1 MKVLAVTRSRKTR
14 RLAKGRAGA
23 VYVNTDRRD
32 SSENLNHLRDGKQYS
47 GGCGLKGVD
56 SQCVC
61 EPKFLN
67 ELLCFSLFGSAKA
80 VAALR

>member
-23 VYVNTDRRD
+23 VYVNADRRD

-47 GGCGLKGVD
+47 GLKGAD
-56 SQCVC
+56 SRVWTRSVCVN
-61 EPKFLN
+61 LN
-67 ELLCFSLFGSAKA
+67 FK
-80 VAALR
+80 